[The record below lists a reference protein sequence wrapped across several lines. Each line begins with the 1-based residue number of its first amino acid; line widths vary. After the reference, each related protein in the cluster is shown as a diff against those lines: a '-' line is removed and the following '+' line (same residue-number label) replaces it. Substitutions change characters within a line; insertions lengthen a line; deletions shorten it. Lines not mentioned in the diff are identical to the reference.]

1 MNMKGFIAENGEKP
15 LDNMPANG
23 GYTGIF
29 RTIGVIGDS
38 LASGEFEADDGFGGK
53 AYYDAFDYSW
63 GQVMARIAGVTVYNF
78 SRGGMSAKE
87 YMESFAEGK
96 GFWDKDKKCTAYMFA
111 LGVNDLLNMGQEV
124 GDISDVDLNDY
135 RNNKHTFAGYYGAV
149 IQRYLEIE
157 PRARL
162 FFVTMP
168 RQWKDDERRT
178 RLKKEHAE
186 LLHKLTEVFPRSYV
200 IDLHKY
206 APVHDA
212 EFAEKFYMDGHLN
225 PMGYLLT
232 GQMMCSYIDY
242 IVRNNFDDF
251 RQVGFVGT
259 SLVNKKYKD

>member
-1 MNMKGFIAENGEKP
+1 MKGFIAESGEKP
-15 LDNMPANG
+15 LDNMPLNG

-29 RTIGVIGDS
+29 RTVGCIGDS

-53 AYYDAFDYSW
+53 AYYDAFDHSW
-63 GQVMARIAGVTVYNF
+63 GQYMARIAGIKVYNF

-87 YMESFAEGK
+87 YMESFAEAS
-96 GFWDKDKKCTAYMFA
+96 GFWDKEKRCTAYIFA

-124 GDISDVDLNDY
+124 GDVTDIDLNDY
-135 RNNKHTFAGYYGAV
+135 RNNKPTFAGYYGAV

-157 PRARL
+157 PRSRL

-168 RQWKDDERRT
+168 KEHNDDERKT
-178 RLKKEHAE
+178 RLKAEHSA
-186 LLHKLTEVFPRSYV
+186 LLHKLTKIFNHSYV
-200 IDLHKY
+200 IDLHEY
-206 APVHDA
+206 APVYDEA
-212 EFAEKFYMDGHLN
+212 FAEKFYMDGHLN

-242 IVRNNFDDF
+242 IVRNNFNDF
-251 RQVGFVGT
+251 RQVGFIGT